1 MEPGSATDRPEWL
14 RHGRQQRPLLLGVLG
29 LVMLVRAR
37 GGNPPNERGW
47 VPQVGLGG
55 AQRWPRDRDCSLPA
69 SSMRLWMLLEARAR
83 RGQSANRLADGSGD
97 DGEGDDEES
106 STVDGCP
113 CDEDDEESSAVVT
126 PGENHGA
133 LPSPVRNG
141 GMDCGVQL
149 ACAETFARSLTNG
162 RAVGAVQLFLRG
174 GYTAKKSRKSKS
186 KRRPLAMK
194 YKIEKRVRR
203 VWTCLDLRRCGAAW
217 RAVLARILTVLSFFR
232 SLARVLTCSLPTPLV
247 PCLRYEHI
255 IRHSA
260 RRPVK
265 KRNGE
270 KRGEKAS
277 IQSQPNKT
285 LES

>member
-1 MEPGSATDRPEWL
+1 MEPAAGSATDRPEWL
-14 RHGRQQRPLLLGVLG
+14 RHGRKQRPLVLGVLG
-29 LVMLVRAR
+29 LVLLVRAR

-47 VPQVGLGG
+47 VPHV
-55 AQRWPRDRDCSLPA
+55 WPRDRDCSLPA
-69 SSMRLWMLLEARAR
+69 PSMRLWMLLEARAKR
-83 RGQSANRLADGSGD
+83 EQSANRLADGSGD

-126 PGENHGA
+126 PGENHGT

-141 GMDCGVQL
+141 GTNCGVQL
-149 ACAETFARSLTNG
+149 ACAELFARNLTTG

-203 VWTCLDLRRCGAAW
+203 VWTCLDLRCGAAW
-217 RAVLARILTVLSFFR
+217 RAVLARILTPLSFFR
-232 SLARVLTCSLPTPLV
+232 SLARVLACPLPTPLV
-247 PCLRYEHI
+247 LCLRYEHI

-260 RRPVK
+260 RKPVT

-270 KRGEKAS
+270 KRGGKAS
-277 IQSQPNKT
+277 IQNQPNKT